1 MRYDPLADQYVFNW
15 DNSLL
20 SNGTYRILVG
30 LGEGSC
36 ALPHSV
42 TLSLGKKK

>member
-1 MRYDPLADQYVFNW
+1 MRYDLTADQYVFNW
-15 DNSLL
+15 DNS
-20 SNGTYRILVG
+20 SQPNGSYLVRVG

-36 ALPHSV
+36 APAHTV